1 MSDGAAPD
9 PARDETILGS
19 GGSLGLP
26 GASGAPPV
34 SERTGEEIGAY
45 RLISL
50 LGEGGFGEVWLA
62 ERRHPFVQ
70 RVAIKIIK
78 PGMDSRAVIAR
89 FEQERQALAVMA
101 HPGIAKVL
109 DGGLTA
115 RGRPF
120 FVMEHVRGQPI
131 TEFCDS
137 RRLPLRE
144 RLRLFLQVCEA
155 IQHAHLRGIIHRDIK
170 PSNVLAFDVE
180 GGEPAIKVIDF
191 GVAKATQRGGGTQ
204 TIFTETGQMIGT
216 LEYMSPEQAD
226 ASTED
231 IDTRADVYSLG
242 AVLYELLAGVTP
254 HDSQALRAQPRLEQR
269 RTVAEGDLP
278 APSERVSGIG
288 QRDPA
293 HLQRIA
299 EARRESGAGLL
310 RSLRRE
316 LEWIPLK
323 ATRRERQERYQ
334 SATDLARD
342 VRNYLGGR
350 PLVAGPET
358 ARYRVRKFVRRN
370 RALVLGAAA
379 VTGAL
384 AVGLALTFWQ
394 WREAV
399 EARNDAV
406 EREREAVAVT
416 KFVTDSL
423 VRADPMQGGDKDLT
437 VKDAMAQA
445 VEALGRGSLR
455 GQPDVEVRLRNA
467 IGLILLGN
475 ADYAGATAV
484 ALEAR
489 RIGDVAHP
497 EPTQDRAM
505 TLKILGAAA
514 RNENRLDE
522 AERLLSDSLAMR
534 EAALGPMHA
543 EVADGVN
550 ELATLYRSQG
560 KFDRAEPL
568 FRKAVEV
575 LRTVPGSEDDYL
587 PHAINNLA
595 VIYDDQGR
603 YKEAEPLYREAL
615 AMWERTLGPDH
626 PDVANA
632 YSNLAA
638 LGYATGDYAGAEANA
653 RKALAIREKAL
664 PAGHPAIGEGL
675 NNLAAFLY
683 AQKKFDE
690 ALPLYERA
698 LANFRAALG
707 DDHPLVATGL
717 NNVASLHRLQKRN
730 AEAEPLFVQALA
742 IREKALGPDHPDT
755 GTSLNNLGLLF
766 LDQGDFARAEPLL
779 VRAEAVQAKQ
789 FVGDHPLLVKTRQNL
804 AKLYR
809 ATGRED
815 EAKAV
820 EARTSSKPG

>member
-1 MSDGAAPD
+1 MSAS
-9 PARDETILGS
+9 DETVV
-19 GGSLGLP
+19 GGTGPAQGGVAERP
-26 GASGAPPV
+26 GDEVGP
-34 SERTGEEIGAY
+34 Y

-70 RVAIKIIK
+70 RVALKIIK
-78 PGMDSRAVIAR
+78 PGMDSRAVVAR
-89 FEQERQALAVMA
+89 FEQERQSLAVMS

-120 FVMEHVRGQPI
+120 FVMEYVRGQPI

-137 RRLPLRE
+137 RRLTVRE

-155 IQHAHLRGIIHRDIK
+155 IQHAHLKGIVHRDVK

-180 GGEPAIKVIDF
+180 GGEPSIKVIDF
-191 GVAKATQRGGGTQ
+191 GVAKATQRGAGSQ
-204 TIFTETGQMIGT
+204 TVFTETGQLIGT

-226 ASTED
+226 ATSED

-254 HDSQALRAQPRLEQR
+254 HDSRSLRSLPWREQQR
-269 RTVAEGDLP
+269 IVSESDLP
-278 APSERVSGIG
+278 APSARLSTVASA
-288 QRDPA
+288 DA
-293 HLQRIA
+293 ALAARIV
-299 EARRESGAGLL
+299 ESRRESRAGLL

-323 ATRRERQERYQ
+323 ATRRERQDRYQ
-334 SATDLARD
+334 SASDLARD
-342 VRNYLGGR
+342 VRNYLDGK
-350 PLVAGPET
+350 PLAAGPESV
-358 ARYRVRKFVRRN
+358 AYRVRKLVRRN
-370 RALVLGAAA
+370 RGIAVGGAAVA
-379 VTGAL
+379 AAM

-399 EARNDAV
+399 AARADA
-406 EREREAVAVT
+406 EQREREAVAVT
-416 KFVTDSL
+416 KFVTESL

-437 VKDAMAQA
+437 VKEAMAQA
-445 VEALGRGSLR
+445 VDQLAKGALRD
-455 GQPDVEVRLRNA
+455 QPDVEVKLRNA

-475 ADYAGATAV
+475 ANYEGATAV
-484 ALEAR
+484 VREAR
-489 RIGDVAHP
+489 TIGERSHP
-497 EPTQDRAM
+497 EPTADRAM
-505 TLKILGAAA
+505 TLKLLGAAA

-534 EAALGPMHA
+534 EAVFGPDHA
-543 EVADGVN
+543 EVSDGVN

-568 FRKAVEV
+568 FAKAVAI
-575 LRTVPGSEDDYL
+575 LRTVPGSEHEYL

-595 VIYDDQGR
+595 VIYDDQGK
-603 YKEAEPLYREAL
+603 YAEAEPLYREAL
-615 AMWERTLGPDH
+615 AIWERTLGPEH

-638 LGYATGDYAGAEANA
+638 LGYATGDFAGAEANA
-653 RKALAIREKAL
+653 RKALAIREKSL

-698 LANFRAALG
+698 LAIWRAALG
-707 DDHPLVATGL
+707 DEHPMIANGL
-717 NNVASLHRLQKRN
+717 NNVASLYRLQRRN
-730 AEAEPLFVQALA
+730 AEAEPLFARALA

-755 GTSLNNLGLLF
+755 GSSLNNLGLLY
-766 LDQGDFARAEPLL
+766 LDEGDFARAEPLL
-779 VRAEAVQAKQ
+779 VRAEAAQARQ
-789 FVGDHPLLVKTRQNL
+789 FVKDHPLLVKTRQNL

-809 ATGRED
+809 STGRDAQAAE
-815 EAKAV
+815 V
-820 EARTSSKPG
+820 ESRGK

>member
-1 MSDGAAPD
+1 M
-9 PARDETILGS
+9 
-19 GGSLGLP
+19 
-26 GASGAPPV
+26 
-34 SERTGEEIGAY
+34 
-45 RLISL
+45 
-50 LGEGGFGEVWLA
+50 
-62 ERRHPFVQ
+62 
-70 RVAIKIIK
+70 
-78 PGMDSRAVIAR
+78 
-89 FEQERQALAVMA
+89 
-101 HPGIAKVL
+101 
-109 DGGLTA
+109 
-115 RGRPF
+115 
-120 FVMEHVRGQPI
+120 
-131 TEFCDS
+131 
-137 RRLPLRE
+137 
-144 RLRLFLQVCEA
+144 
-155 IQHAHLRGIIHRDIK
+155 
-170 PSNVLAFDVE
+170 
-180 GGEPAIKVIDF
+180 IDF

-399 EARNDAV
+399 EARNEAV